1 VPKPDALYILEHRAH
16 QMKCINYLQNLVDLN
31 MSTDADW
38 DSVARPSVVED
49 KVDAYITQ
57 QMSKY
62 HIPGCAVSVVKGGEF
77 LKLRGYGIS
86 SVEFDIPANKDSVFQ
101 IYSVTKIFAGIATM
115 MLVEDGSLFLNT
127 PVTEVMNN
135 FPPDWGAIHI
145 RHLLTHTSGLPEIS
159 DNPRYKNLPEGG
171 RKKLTEA
178 EEIRLAAEMPLKF
191 KPGDNFSYH
200 RLGYN
205 LLGTIIEKLAKKP
218 LSSFLEERVFTP
230 LGMTS
235 THFGDTEVIVK
246 GRPSTAYNRETGE
259 LRNWIYLFGARPNLG
274 SGLNSTVVDLT
285 KLLVALDKG
294 NVLKRESLYEMW
306 SPVKLND
313 GTERDYGL
321 GWTIAR
327 HKGHKV
333 VGHEG
338 GGSAWI
344 AHFPDEHLSIAVL
357 CNLNGVRADEIQYDI
372 ADLYLVRQ

>member
-1 VPKPDALYILEHRAH
+1 
-16 QMKCINYLQNLVDLN
+16 MKCINYLLNLVDLN

-62 HIPGCAVSVVKGGEF
+62 HIPGCAVSVVKGGEL
-77 LKLRGYGIS
+77 LKLRGYGVS
-86 SVEFDIPANKDSVFQ
+86 SVEFDIPANEDSVFQ

-191 KPGDNFSYH
+191 
-200 RLGYN
+200 
-205 LLGTIIEKLAKKP
+205 
-218 LSSFLEERVFTP
+218 
-230 LGMTS
+230 
-235 THFGDTEVIVK
+235 
-246 GRPSTAYNRETGE
+246 
-259 LRNWIYLFGARPNLG
+259 
-274 SGLNSTVVDLT
+274 
-285 KLLVALDKG
+285 
-294 NVLKRESLYEMW
+294 
-306 SPVKLND
+306 
-313 GTERDYGL
+313 
-321 GWTIAR
+321 
-327 HKGHKV
+327 
-333 VGHEG
+333 
-338 GGSAWI
+338 
-344 AHFPDEHLSIAVL
+344 
-357 CNLNGVRADEIQYDI
+357 
-372 ADLYLVRQ
+372 